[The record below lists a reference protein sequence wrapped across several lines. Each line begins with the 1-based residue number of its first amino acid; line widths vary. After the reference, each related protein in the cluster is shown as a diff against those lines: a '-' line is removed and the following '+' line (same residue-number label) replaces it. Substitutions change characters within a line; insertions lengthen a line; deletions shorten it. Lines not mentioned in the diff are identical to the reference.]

1 MSRLRWALAAGTLVV
16 LGVGVVTLVGDD
28 DGGLPDAPLLPT
40 TTRPDL
46 SGVTIGSV
54 EGTTTSTEVSQ
65 EGEVSFSGVVRTG
78 EGRPVSGAT
87 VRAEWFRVEPPVVI
101 EVRTDD
107 QGGYE
112 ISGVA
117 PGRWRLRAW
126 AAPRFASTDALDLFV
141 ESEEQRELD
150 LEVTEVPEL
159 EVTWD
164 VEPDPPITD
173 HNAQLVVHVFEQ
185 TVDVDGRAGVVPLV
199 GSEVT
204 LVTADEWVHVR
215 GDRTGTT
222 DVEGRVDWVL
232 RCTEDGRHRVG
243 VRTPLGRRDLE
254 VAACIP
260 VTATTT
266 TTTAPSPEGEEAG
279 DEEAGDEGGG
289 GGG

>member
-16 LGVGVVTLVGDD
+16 LGVVVVTLVGDD
-28 DGGLPDAPLLPT
+28 GGGPPDAPLLPT
-40 TTRPDL
+40 TTRSDL
-46 SGVTIGSV
+46 SGVAIGPV
-54 EGTTTSTEVSQ
+54 GGTTTSTEVRQ
-65 EGEVSFSGVVRTG
+65 EGEVSFSGAVRTG

-107 QGGYE
+107 EGRYE

-141 ESEEQRELD
+141 EPEEQRELD
-150 LEVTEVPEL
+150 LEVVEVPEL

-173 HNAQLVVHVFEQ
+173 HNAQLVVHLFEQ
-185 TVDVDGRAGVVPLV
+185 RVDMDGRASVVPLV
-199 GSEVT
+199 GGDVT
-204 LVTADEWVHVR
+204 LVTAEEWVRVR
-215 GDRTGTT
+215 GDRTRTT

-243 VRTPLGRRDLE
+243 VATPLGRRDLE

-266 TTTAPSPEGEEAG
+266 TTTAPSPEGEG
-279 DEEAGDEGGG
+279 AGDEGGG
-289 GGG
+289 GDG